1 MAWEKALPALPL
13 VQMPMGVVRHLLAWE
28 NNDADGPR
36 WAWAGWA

>member
-1 MAWEKALPALPL
+1 MTWEKALRAPPL
-13 VQMPMGVVRHLLAWE
+13 VQMPMGVVGHLLAWE

>member
-1 MAWEKALPALPL
+1 MAWEKALRAPPL
-13 VQMPMGVVRHLLAWE
+13 VHMPMGVVGHLLAWE

>member
-1 MAWEKALPALPL
+1 
-13 VQMPMGVVRHLLAWE
+13 MGVVGRLLAWE

>member
-1 MAWEKALPALPL
+1 VA
-13 VQMPMGVVRHLLAWE
+13 GHLLAWE